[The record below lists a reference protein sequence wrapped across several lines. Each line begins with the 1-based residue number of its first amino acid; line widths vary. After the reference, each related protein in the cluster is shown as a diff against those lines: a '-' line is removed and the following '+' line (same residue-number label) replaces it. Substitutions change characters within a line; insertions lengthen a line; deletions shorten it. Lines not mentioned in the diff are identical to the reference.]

1 MVESSSS
8 SSSASS
14 SASSAASVMSSL
26 GSALSANSKN
36 IVIVVVILAAI
47 GGILYY
53 IIKNDMIPG
62 LTKFFSNAQGV
73 TPAPDG
79 IGATDDKVA
88 QLFLFKVDWC
98 PHCKK
103 ATPVFEEVEKELN
116 GRPINGYTVTFKT
129 IDCEA
134 EPDMADKFKIEG
146 YPTVKLVKDGQV
158 IEYDAKPEKD
168 KILEFLNTV
177 L

>member
-36 IVIVVVILAAI
+36 IIIVVVILAAI

-62 LTKFFSNAQGV
+62 LTKFFSSAQGV

-103 ATPVFEEVEKELN
+103 ATPVFEEVRKN
-116 GRPINGYTVTFKT
+116 
-129 IDCEA
+129 
-134 EPDMADKFKIEG
+134 
-146 YPTVKLVKDGQV
+146 
-158 IEYDAKPEKD
+158 
-168 KILEFLNTV
+168 
-177 L
+177 

>member
-1 MVESSSS
+1 MVEP
-8 SSSASS
+8 SSSAATT
-14 SASSAASVMSSL
+14 ASSALTSISST
-26 GSALSANSKN
+26 LSANSKN
-36 IVIVVVILAAI
+36 IIIALVVVAVI

-53 IIKNDMIPG
+53 VIKNDMIPG
-62 LTKFFSNAQGV
+62 LNKFFNNAQGV
-73 TPAPDG
+73 TAAPDG

-103 ATPVFEEVEKELN
+103 AKPVFDEVEKQLN
-116 GRPINGYTVTFKT
+116 GSPIKGYTVTFKT

-168 KILEFLNTV
+168 KIMEFLKTV

>member
-8 SSSASS
+8 ASASASS
-14 SASSAASVMSSL
+14 SASAAVSSI

-36 IVIVVVILAAI
+36 IIIALVIMAVI

-53 IIKNDMIPG
+53 IIKNDMVPG
-62 LTKFFSNAQGV
+62 LNKFFSNAQGV

-103 ATPVFEEVEKELN
+103 AKPVFDEVEKELN

-129 IDCEA
+129 VDCEA
-134 EPDMADKFKIEG
+134 EPDMADKFKIDG

-168 KILEFLNTV
+168 KIMEFLNTV
-177 L
+177 LQS